1 MSKNLSGKYWK
12 NKENFRKKLV
22 KGIKIFL
29 KKSKK
34 KCKNLDVSKIK
45 LSLVEYRKKYYKKR
59 KNRPASQIKIDWCF
73 STSNRVEDFFWISF

>member
-1 MSKNLSGKYWK
+1 MIIIIYINNLPDVWK
-12 NKENFRKKLV
+12 CLKIYVVNIEKTKKGFRKKLV

-34 KCKNLDVSKIK
+34 KKKKKCKNLVLSKIK

-59 KNRPASQIKIDWCF
+59 KNRPASQI
-73 STSNRVEDFFWISF
+73 